1 LTSNTAGCP
10 TVQSFNDGK
19 SYGPCNGG
27 QGAKYTSNSKYWVA
41 IHDGAKHCGKTIIAN
56 YNGKKLPLVVMDV
69 CPGCQSDNHVDMGL
83 EALIELTGSVKNACA
98 IDRPPA
104 KITWDFTDAAA
115 ISLPIVVPN
124 HVRLANR
131 TQAFVSTIF
140 TKTMVFPVTA
150 SKKVFAAPKT
160 ATYVAPTAEAGTG
173 GFGVVSGAASEGS
186 LLLGSFA
193 FLQLLL
199 SIRP

>member
-1 LTSNTAGCP
+1 MTENHMAP
-10 TVQSFNDGK
+10 VMAARVQSTLQTQSTGWLFTTALN
-19 SYGPCNGG
+19 
-27 QGAKYTSNSKYWVA
+27 
-41 IHDGAKHCGKTIIAN
+41 IAERPSLPTTTA
-56 YNGKKLPLVVMDV
+56 KKLPLVVMDV